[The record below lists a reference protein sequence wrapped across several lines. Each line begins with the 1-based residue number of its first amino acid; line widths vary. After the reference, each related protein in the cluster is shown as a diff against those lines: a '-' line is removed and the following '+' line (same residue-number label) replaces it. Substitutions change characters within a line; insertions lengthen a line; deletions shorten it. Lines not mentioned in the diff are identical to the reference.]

1 MADIFLSYNEKDRSA
16 VSRLAETLQSVGWS
30 VWWDRR
36 IPAGST
42 WRGVLERELQS
53 MRCMVVLWSSNSV
66 HSEWVCEE
74 ASEGRQLGRLVPVS
88 IDRVR
93 PPAGFREIQAA
104 DLVDW
109 DGSRNFVGLQRLLED
124 IERLIG
130 KPGATPP
137 ETSNPEP
144 RVAADG
150 HAGFEGQAEDDAPHT
165 LAHEAPDKPLPGP
178 TPPARRLA
186 PWGVVALL
194 GLIAVGGYFGVARRE
209 PVDTARDPSRP
220 PTLTATTSTPRDAAA
235 AASAGPNGPTLPPTV
250 AATTPVTTA
259 AVPPTATSPAAAASK
274 APGPSAGTGAKN
286 VKAPASV
293 NPRCAALLERLALGE
308 TLSGPSQ
315 LFFNQECRQ

>member
-1 MADIFLSYNEKDRSA
+1 MADIFVSYNEKDRSA
-16 VSRLAETLQSVGWS
+16 VSRLAEMLQSVGWS

-42 WRGVLERELQS
+42 WRSVLERELQS

-130 KPGATPP
+130 KPGAAPP
-137 ETSNPEP
+137 ETPRPEP
-144 RVAADG
+144 RAEAD
-150 HAGFEGQAEDDAPHT
+150 
-165 LAHEAPDKPLPGP
+165 
-178 TPPARRLA
+178 
-186 PWGVVALL
+186 
-194 GLIAVGGYFGVARRE
+194 
-209 PVDTARDPSRP
+209 
-220 PTLTATTSTPRDAAA
+220 
-235 AASAGPNGPTLPPTV
+235 ASAGIEVHARDDGSDVRADEPSSCRLEAPASSARRMLPWGAAALLVVAAAGFYFSQPRPEPGDAAMRTDVPPAVVAVPAPSIAAPEVGKTATAPSQTTQPPAGVATAPAVTATLPF
-250 AATTPVTTA
+250 
-259 AVPPTATSPAAAASK
+259 SAASK
-274 APGPSAGTGAKN
+274 AVAPSAGTGAKN

-293 NPRCAALLERLALGE
+293 NPRCAALVEQLALGE